1 MNTVSSVS
9 SFVETKASGTLPSAP
24 TNLAV
29 AASSIGMTYMTLT
42 FTAPP
47 ETVVDYTLKLTQTS
61 PAVVDEAKHVLI
73 RQFKNTTTY
82 QINGLTHNTTYNL
95 DLYANNFVGTS
106 PAGTLSSVKTLYGTA
121 TATAPTITTTLLNNS
136 IIGYSTTQLAASRDL
151 SYVFLTQTRSNGT
164 GDIWRSTD
172 GGTTFNVV
180 FSNMDNTYMP
190 SIACSTD
197 GRYVYASGTNVYMSD
212 NYGKSFR
219 SAIFHNAVNSVLSCD
234 ESGRYLSV
242 ISTQPGGGGRIWW
255 SNNYCATIGSKTG
268 VINNRAGRTTSID
281 ARINTIFYLS
291 DNANAYYYTA
301 PTGLQN
307 LNDIS
312 NLVPVI
318 MSASNIPGYIPVVPN
333 STYSLDLATYAIY
346 TNQGLTATVV
356 KGSGLRTTIAVYD
369 SSYGAFKQIIGP
381 SYVASD
387 NTWRHDWV
395 VTEGSVNFIIAGSS
409 GVSSWSSANPIGTAI
424 YSFDAGQTWYDLSGV
439 YPFTEYIWKGSAS
452 VKNNKLY
459 LTLCTFGYAYATKIF
474 RVEFSNIYGEQPT
487 NPTIT
492 SVGTTYANISLT
504 NPYGFL
510 SGYNAVATPVY
521 PAAPTYAYA
530 ETTFNKTITVD
541 SSGNSQLTGL
551 MPGQTYGINLSTLNN
566 VGTSLP
572 TSDLYVYTSD
582 VSMSNPTIASSTMH
596 NGATLGI
603 NGISFIAVPKSK
615 PENVYVAV
623 SNSDDYVV
631 YVYVSNDYGTTFTQ
645 TYSNFSANEVLGIV
659 SSDSGQYVFMSINDQ
674 YIYRSTDYG
683 QTFSIISSGAG
694 LVESFNLY
702 ITCSGSGQYV
712 ALVQA
717 NYGHVYWSSNYGV
730 SFTKKSSVVSRFGQH
745 VAINVNTSTIYVS
758 GKNSF
763 KYYTAASGLSAIT
776 DISAVSFSNTNTS
789 LTYNGTIPTYYP
801 RFITTSRQLTVAVD
815 YVSSP
820 YVLISSTGPSGF
832 ASVPGTFTGANTWRW
847 SVVESKLNFIL
858 VGSTTANKAFYSTD
872 NGANWI
878 DLSGVAPYTNSGII
892 TAASA
897 VVNDKIYV
905 YLATLD
911 GVVYLST
918 FTITYAATLPPSAPS
933 GLSVTTGS
941 TSATISFSTPTIPV
955 QNYTITAV
963 ATDPSYELTET
974 QTFTSSSGYVM
985 NRLEPATTY
994 TFTLT
999 ATNSNGS
1006 ASSSVSATTK
1016 TVSIPA
1022 NPTFSTLETRQISI
1036 NKLYSA
1042 YIAVPKKN
1050 PSYIYLA
1057 GRDDEG
1063 SKRNF
1068 FQKSTDYGRTFTMK
1082 RYTDVFPYIINYTN
1096 ATPNWASVVCSDD
1109 GKYVYAGSAQGIFSL
1124 YRSDDYGESLYPVF
1138 SKNTFENSYFYAVAC
1153 SSSGQYVA
1161 FAGAQKYELAWSS
1174 DYGRTFTY
1182 KVLPTFDSQ
1191 RMSIDEY
1198 KNTIYIHTNT
1208 ANILYIRVPAGLST
1222 ITDISNYSHTIVD
1235 LTAVSGAPYYPNSH
1249 FEVNRGIMLLSNLS
1263 SRYISRNAPFDL
1275 SLNASKTATHSGA
1288 DGKIMPKAN
1297 FMMLAGGYYSTNNG
1311 NTWIDIS
1318 NQAPFNIPIPAGFT
1332 EYYFP
1337 VAPVVRI
1344 ESTLIDSSLNL
1355 YMLHT
1360 NGNLYTQ
1367 TITLS
1372 LS

>member
-1 MNTVSSVS
+1 MNTVSAVS
-9 SFVETKASGTLPSAP
+9 SFVETKAAGTLPSAP

-29 AASSIGMTYMTLT
+29 ATSSIGMTYMTLT

-61 PAVVDEAKHVLI
+61 PVVVDEAKHVLI

-82 QINGLTHNTTYNL
+82 QIIGLTHNTTYNL
-95 DLYANNFVGTS
+95 DLYANNYFGTS
-106 PAGTLSSVKTLYGTA
+106 PAGTLSSVKTLYGTTNA
-121 TATAPTITTTLLNNS
+121 TTPTITTTLLNNS
-136 IIGYSTTQLAASRDL
+136 LTGYNTTQLAASRDL
-151 SYVFLTQTRSNGT
+151 SYVFLTLSRSNGT
-164 GDIWRSTD
+164 ADIWRSTN
-172 GGTTFNVV
+172 GGITFNVV
-180 FSNMDNTYMP
+180 FSNTDNTYMP

-212 NYGKSFR
+212 NYGQSFR
-219 SAIFHNAVNSVLSCD
+219 SANFHNVVNSILNCD
-234 ESGRYLSV
+234 ESGRYVSI

-255 SNNYCATIGSKTG
+255 SNNYCATIRSKTG
-268 VINNRAGRTTSID
+268 VINNRPGRNTSID
-281 ARINTIFYLS
+281 SRINTIFYLS
-291 DNANAYYYTA
+291 DNGNAYYYTA

-333 STYSLDLATYAIY
+333 SAYGLDLATSAIY
-346 TNQGLTATVV
+346 TNQGLTAAVV
-356 KGSGLRTTIAVYD
+356 KGFQLRTTIAVYD
-369 SSYGAFKQIIGP
+369 SSYGAFKQILGP

-387 NTWRHDWV
+387 NTYRHDWV
-395 VTEGSVNFIIAGSS
+395 VTEGSINFIIAGSS
-409 GVSSWSSANPIGTAI
+409 GVSSWTSANPIGTAI

-452 VKNNKLY
+452 VKDNKLY
-459 LTLCTFGYAYATKIF
+459 LTLCTFGLAYATKIF

-504 NPYGFL
+504 NPYGYV
-510 SGYNAVATPVY
+510 SGYNAVATPIY
-521 PAAPTYAYA
+521 PAAPTYAYT
-530 ETTFNKTITVD
+530 ETTFNKTIAVD

-551 MPGQTYGINLSTLNN
+551 MPGQMYGINLSTLNN

-582 VSMSNPTIASSTMH
+582 VSMSSPTIASSTVH
-596 NGATLGI
+596 NGATLGT
-603 NGISFIAVPKSK
+603 NAISFIAVAKSK
-615 PENVYVAV
+615 PENVYVTV

-659 SSDSGQYVFMSINDQ
+659 CSDNGQYVFMSINDQ
-674 YIYRSTDYG
+674 YMYRSTDYG
-683 QTFSIISSGAG
+683 QTFSIVSSGSG

-702 ITCSGSGQYV
+702 ISCSGSGQYV

-745 VAINVNTSTIYVS
+745 VSINVNTSTIYVS
-758 GKNSF
+758 GRNSF

-776 DISAVSFSNTNTS
+776 DISAVSFSNTNTA

-820 YVLISSTGPSGF
+820 YVIISSTGPSGF

-858 VGSTTANKAFYSTD
+858 VGSTTANKAFYSTN
-872 NGANWI
+872 NGANWT
-878 DLSGVAPYTNSGII
+878 DLSGVDPYNNSGII

-955 QNYTITAV
+955 QTYTITAV
-963 ATDPSYELTET
+963 ATDPSSELTET

-985 NRLEPATTY
+985 NRLEPGTTY

-1022 NPTFSTLETRQISI
+1022 NPTFSTLQTI
-1036 NKLYSA
+1036 NLFNNTVQVFM
-1042 YIAVPKKN
+1042 AVPKKN
-1050 PSYIYLA
+1050 PSYVYMI
-1057 GRDDEG
+1057 GRGGPTDTTG
-1063 SKRNF
+1063 TASF
-1068 FQKSTDYGRTFTMK
+1068 LKSTDYGRTFTVNRNNK
-1082 RYTDVFPYIINYTN
+1082 IFPYTISESYV
-1096 ATPNWASVVCSDD
+1096 PNWVHLVCSDD
-1109 GKYVYAGSAQGIFSL
+1109 GKYVYAGTDRSVFALF
-1124 YRSDDYGESLYPVF
+1124 RSDDYGETLYPVL

-1153 SSSGQYVA
+1153 SSTGQYVA
-1161 FAGAQKYELAWSS
+1161 FAGAQKRELAWSS

-1191 RMSIDEY
+1191 RMAIDEY
-1198 KNTIYIHTNT
+1198 RNTIYIHTNN
-1208 ANILYIRVPAGLST
+1208 ARLLYIWVPAGLST
-1222 ITDISNYSHTIVD
+1222 ITDISNYSHTIID
-1235 LTAVSGAPYYPNSH
+1235 LKYPSTGGAYYGYYP
-1249 FEVNRGIMLLSNLS
+1249 EVNRGIFSLISNN
-1263 SRYISRNAPFDL
+1263 SRYISKF
-1275 SLNASKTATHSGA
+1275 
-1288 DGKIMPKAN
+1288 
-1297 FMMLAGGYYSTNNG
+1297 
-1311 NTWIDIS
+1311 
-1318 NQAPFNIPIPAGFT
+1318 
-1332 EYYFP
+1332 
-1337 VAPVVRI
+1337 RI
-1344 ESTLIDSSLNL
+1344 IYIRVF
-1355 YMLHT
+1355 YM
-1360 NGNLYTQ
+1360 
-1367 TITLS
+1367 
-1372 LS
+1372 